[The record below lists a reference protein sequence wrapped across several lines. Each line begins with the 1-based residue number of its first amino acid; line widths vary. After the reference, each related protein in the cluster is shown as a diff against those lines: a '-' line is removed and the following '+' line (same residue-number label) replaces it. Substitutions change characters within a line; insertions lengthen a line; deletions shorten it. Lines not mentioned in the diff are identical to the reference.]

1 MGFSEVVIIFLLFS
15 SWGFAPACRVKT
27 GIISIRNETLPF
39 FYNFSWFL
47 TSNFLLFFHSIL
59 LLVKKDNLA
68 PVIYGETQ
76 RLMMNPVERPID
88 LVMLV
93 DDNDTD
99 NFISKRIIEITKF
112 AKRVEVKNSGKSA
125 LDYLA
130 ENENNPE
137 NLPNIIFLD
146 INMPVVD
153 GFVFLY
159 EFEKFTELV
168 RTRCKVIILSSS
180 DNKRDIDKIVN
191 NNYVIKFIT
200 KPLTEMTLDEI
211 KLNNIYFHLSQ
222 SLLR

>member
-1 MGFSEVVIIFLLFS
+1 MEH
-15 SWGFAPACRVKT
+15 T
-27 GIISIRNETLPF
+27 
-39 FYNFSWFL
+39 
-47 TSNFLLFFHSIL
+47 
-59 LLVKKDNLA
+59 KKA
-68 PVIYGETQ
+68 
-76 RLMMNPVERPID
+76 ID

-99 NFISKRIIEITKF
+99 NFISKRIIEITDF
-112 AKRVEVKNSGKSA
+112 ADRVEVKNSGKSA

-130 ENENNPE
+130 ENQNSPE

-159 EFEKFTELV
+159 EFEKFRELV
-168 RTRCKVIILSSS
+168 RTKCKVIILSSS

-200 KPLTEMTLDEI
+200 KPLTEGSLEEI
-211 KLNNIYFHLSQ
+211 RLKYI
-222 SLLR
+222 